1 VSVGGELFP
10 VSWDSRG
17 DANRHVFQSASAQQ
31 ASEDFTETA
40 QVASQQVDAERSIVV
55 SLSEDK
61 ETQDVVAREI
71 ENKNDCRAVTYFIRR
86 VNEVSTL
93 TTTVWSVAFVTPGQ
107 RFTASGNLGDAM
119 QRRSITDLS
128 GLDEKQVALIRR
140 AAELLPRPG
149 QTVDVPIQIAL
160 PTDGVVYE
168 AELAHCSSCEPAR
181 EVTVQLT
188 LQRAKADERKACFES
203 ELVELE
209 VQGRDSFCNRGT
221 FRHFDLPKP

>member
-1 VSVGGELFP
+1 
-10 VSWDSRG
+10 
-17 DANRHVFQSASAQQ
+17 
-31 ASEDFTETA
+31 
-40 QVASQQVDAERSIVV
+40 
-55 SLSEDK
+55 
-61 ETQDVVAREI
+61 
-71 ENKNDCRAVTYFIRR
+71 
-86 VNEVSTL
+86 VNEVYTL

-119 QRRSITDLS
+119 QWRSITDLS

-149 QTVDVPIQIAL
+149 QTVDVPIQITL

-181 EVTVQLT
+181 EVTVELA
-188 LQRAKADERKACFES
+188 LQRAKAEERKACFES

-209 VQGRDSFCNRGT
+209 VQRRRLLLQQGNLSPF
-221 FRHFDLPKP
+221 